1 MTITIAGPAALTFK
15 DAAALVQIDVRKIK
29 AGVESGTIPSIQLGA
44 RRMIPRAALLRV
56 FGIVED
62 ERAAS

>member
-1 MTITIAGPAALTFK
+1 MTSAGPAALTFK
-15 DAAALVQIDVRKIK
+15 EAAALVQIDQRKISAAVK
-29 AGVESGTIPSIQLGA
+29 NGTIPSIQLGA